1 MQKTKQISLILWV
14 FVVAIWVAPIQTLAQ
29 KEPSLGKIYADAK
42 TRQGKR
48 PVIIIPGIL
57 GSELVNK
64 DTGEVVWF
72 DLSRSKDDDARL
84 PIAASLK
91 ESKDKLVPRDIIR
104 KIEVT
109 KFLPEIQVYQQLIDT
124 LKNHGGYTE
133 NSWDSPSD
141 KVEDTFFVFPYD
153 WRRDNVESAQLLIQK
168 IDDLKKKLKRPE
180 LKFNILA
187 HSMGGLIARYAAMYG
202 DQDLPAGN
210 ATPQPNWA
218 GEKHFNKIFLFGV
231 PNEGSISALR
241 RLLRG
246 FATLGGSGT
255 NLPFVRNLSPTDL
268 ATMPALFQ
276 LMPHAQLAKFYDED
290 LKPMKIDIYSVETW
304 KKYEWSVFGDENFK
318 KANSEAEVARFADY
332 LTLMLRRAK
341 KFHEALDVRNFRR
354 SSLGFFLIGSDCKDT
369 LDGAVIYKDAKKDKW
384 VTQTHTDSFKN
395 SKGEKVE
402 SSQLKD
408 LLLMPGDGS
417 VTRRSQLAE
426 TLAEDKRQSALFD
439 SALPL
444 TSALFICEDH
454 EKITGNATVQNN
466 FLTALVSE
474 ASR

>member
-1 MQKTKQISLILWV
+1 MQKNNRISLVLWV
-14 FVVAIWVAPIQTLAQ
+14 FVLATWIAPLQILAQ

-84 PIAASLK
+84 PVGTNLR
-91 ESKDKLVPRDIIR
+91 ESRDKLAPRDIIR

-109 KFLPEIQVYQQLIDT
+109 KVLPEIKVYQELIDT
-124 LKNHGGYTE
+124 LTNYGGYTE
-133 NSWDSPSD
+133 NSWDSPSE

-168 IDDLKKKLKRPE
+168 IEALKTRLKRPE

-210 ATPQPNWA
+210 AVPKPNWG

-231 PNEGSISALR
+231 PNEGSMLSLR

-246 FATLGGSGT
+246 FAPIGGKA
-255 NLPFVRNLSPTDL
+255 NLPFVRNLTPTDL
-268 ATMPALFQ
+268 ATMPSLFQ
-276 LMPHAQLAKFYDED
+276 LMPHAGTEKFFDED
-290 LKPMKIDIYSVETW
+290 LKPLKTDIYSIETW
-304 KKYEWSVFGDENFK
+304 KKYEWSVFGDAEFK
-318 KANSEAEVARFADY
+318 KEFPEAEAVKFEKFMSLILA
-332 LTLMLRRAK
+332 RAK
-341 KFHEALDVRNFRR
+341 RFHEALDVKNFRR

-369 LDGAVIYKDAKKDKW
+369 LDAAIIYKDPKKGNW
-384 VTQTHTDSFKN
+384 ITQTHTDSFKN
-395 SKGEKVE
+395 SKDEKVE
-402 SSQLKD
+402 SDQIKAIM
-408 LLLMPGDGS
+408 LMPGDGS

-426 TLAEDKRQSALFD
+426 TLAEDKRQSTLFD

-444 TSALFICEDH
+444 TSAFFICEDH
-454 EKITGNATVQNN
+454 EKLTGNLTVQNN